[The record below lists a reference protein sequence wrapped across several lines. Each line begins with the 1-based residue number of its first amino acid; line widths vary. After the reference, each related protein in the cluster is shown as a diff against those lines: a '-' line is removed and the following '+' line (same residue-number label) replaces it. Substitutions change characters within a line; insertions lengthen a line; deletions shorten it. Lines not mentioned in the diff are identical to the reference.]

1 MPWGLINIPFDE
13 LGRIE
18 ILIKD
23 FDGLNL
29 LRAQTDCVIVFIA
42 FIVPQM
48 VALVFLFGSSACTK
62 VHRGA
67 LAMQYPIVFLRACYA
82 LWISWFRTAH
92 DGLILA
98 KHSALKAIPLAIFI
112 NIHSVKRYFD
122 LS

>member
-1 MPWGLINIPFDE
+1 MRDQFKGIINLFFERFTQVLCEIAAARARP
-13 LGRIE
+13 IE
-18 ILIKD
+18 PTVERERCL
-23 FDGLNL
+23 
-29 LRAQTDCVIVFIA
+29 
-42 FIVPQM
+42 
-48 VALVFLFGSSACTK
+48 S
-62 VHRGA
+62 
-67 LAMQYPIVFLRACYA
+67 RACYA